1 MPTADWPAARRPWP
15 RLALLTVEEGLLAA
29 SPSLV
34 GALRSL
40 GGDGTQLHR
49 LETPARGRLELAA
62 RLGDV
67 ALLEGPVHRDVEQ
80 LGGFA
85 IVEPGGGDAM
95 KLSPALP
102 AALPDGLAPFAALLQ
117 GLRLGGPI
125 REGYARLVDQAL
137 EVWARPGFDVFISL
151 SRLHFTPYEHQLHAA
166 AAALQR
172 MRGRAI
178 LADEVGLGKTIEA
191 GLVLSELHLRGLA
204 AHTLVLLPAGL
215 VGQWSEELHQ
225 KFALPFL
232 TYGTAAWDESEDP
245 LAAPLVLASIA
256 AARRSP
262 LRERLEARE
271 WDLVIVDEA
280 HRLKNPRSASAM
292 LVKGLPA
299 RYMLLLTATPVE
311 NRLDDLYQLVNL
323 VRPGHLGTPGAFKAR
338 HRASEGGQV
347 AHLAELQQAMRDVM
361 VRHRRSE
368 VALMLPRRVAE
379 TLRVPQSAAEAELYL
394 AVSRQ
399 VRDQARGASSS
410 ALFALRQIQRLAGSS
425 PRALA
430 GGLARM
436 GWPKLAAQAAAV
448 GGSEKARALL
458 LRLRH
463 HAATGEKVVVFT
475 AFRDT
480 LAFLAAEAAREGLPA
495 TLYHGGLTRREKDEA
510 IRSFQ
515 AGTDLLLTTEAA
527 GEGRN
532 LQFCHVMI
540 NYDLPWN
547 PMQIEQ
553 RLGRIHRIG
562 QTEDVL
568 LTNLVARG
576 TLEERILGVLET
588 KINLFELVV
597 GELDMILGRIEDD
610 LDLESLIFASYVESG
625 SDEEFQGRL
634 DELGERLVQARAAY
648 LESRG
653 ENDLL
658 LGEADAP

>member
-1 MPTADWPAARRPWP
+1 MPHEGPMAARRSWP
-15 RLALLTVEEGLLAA
+15 RLALLTLEEGLLSP

-34 GALRSL
+34 GALRRF
-40 GGDGTQLHR
+40 GGDAPGPHSLKTPGER
-49 LETPARGRLELAA
+49 VLEIAA
-62 RLGDV
+62 QDDDV
-67 ALLEGPVHRDVEQ
+67 VLLEGGLREDVEK
-80 LGGFA
+80 LGA
-85 IVEPGGGDAM
+85 LTVVAPGAGEAM
-95 KLSPALP
+95 EITPALP
-102 AALPDGLAPFAALLQ
+102 VDLPDRLAPFAALLASLRQ
-117 GLRLGGPI
+117 GAPI
-125 REGYARLVDQAL
+125 EQEYARLVDQAL

-151 SRLHFTPYEHQLHAA
+151 PRLQFTPYAHQLRAA
-166 AAALQR
+166 EAALRR

-215 VGQWSEELHQ
+215 VEQWGEELRQ

-232 TYGTAAWDESEDP
+232 AYGTPAWDESPDP
-245 LAAPLVLASIA
+245 LSAPLVLASIA

-262 LRERLEARE
+262 LRERLQARE
-271 WDLVIVDEA
+271 WDLVVVDEA
-280 HRLKNPRSASAM
+280 HRLKTPRSASAM
-292 LVKGLPA
+292 LVKALRT
-299 RYMLLLTATPVE
+299 RYILLLTATPIE

-323 VRPGHLGTPGAFKAR
+323 VRPGHLGTPSAFRTR
-338 HRASEGGQV
+338 HRPGAGGGV
-347 AHLAELQQAMRDVM
+347 ANLAQLQQAMRDVM

-379 TLRVPQSAAEAELYL
+379 TLRVPPSAAEAALYE

-399 VRDQARGASSS
+399 VRREARGASSS

-430 GGLARM
+430 GGLARL
-436 GWPKLAAQAAAV
+436 GWPELAAQAAAV
-448 GGSEKARALL
+448 GRSEKAMTLVTL
-458 LRLRH
+458 LRRH
-463 HAATGEKVVVFT
+463 AEAGEKVVVFT

-480 LAFLAAEAAREGLPA
+480 LAFLADEAARAGLPA
-495 TLYHGGLTRREKDEA
+495 AVYHGGLARRAKDEA
-510 IRSFQ
+510 IRAFQ
-515 AGTDLLLTTEAA
+515 SDAGLLLTTEAA

-576 TLEERILGVLET
+576 TLEERILGVLEA

-610 LDLESLIFASYVESG
+610 LDLESLIFASYVESE

-634 DELGERLVQARAAY
+634 DELGESLAQARRVY
-648 LESRG
+648 LKSRS

-658 LGEADAP
+658 LGEEDSQ

>member
-1 MPTADWPAARRPWP
+1 MPQADPVAPRRPWP
-15 RLALLTVEEGLLAA
+15 RLALVTVEDGILAA
-29 SPSLV
+29 SPSLA
-34 GALRSL
+34 GALRRL
-40 GGDGTQLHR
+40 GGEVPGPHR
-49 LETPARGRLELAA
+49 LLTPSGQALEIAA
-62 RLGDV
+62 SSDELV
-67 ALLEGPVHRDVEQ
+67 LLEDPLRKDIEQ
-80 LGGFA
+80 LGPFVV
-85 IVEPGGGDAM
+85 VEQDDGDAM
-95 KLSPALP
+95 RIA
-102 AALPDGLAPFAALLQ
+102 AALPSGLPERLLLFRTLLASLRAGAPIQDGY
-117 GLRLGGPI
+117 
-125 REGYARLVDQAL
+125 ERLVDEAL
-137 EVWARPGFDVFISL
+137 AVWSRPGFDVFISL
-151 SRLHFTPYEHQLHAA
+151 PRLHFSPYAHQLHAA
-166 AAALQR
+166 EAALRR

-215 VGQWSEELHQ
+215 VGQWGEELRQ
-225 KFALPFL
+225 KFALPFVA
-232 TYGTAAWDESEDP
+232 YGTATWDESADP
-245 LAAPLVLASIA
+245 LSSPLVLASIA

-262 LRERLEARE
+262 LRERLQERD

-292 LVKGLPA
+292 LVKALRA

-311 NRLDDLYQLVNL
+311 NHLDDLYQLVNL
-323 VRPGHLGTPGAFKAR
+323 VRPGHLGTPKAFKAR
-338 HRASEGGQV
+338 HRSSESGAVTNLGQ
-347 AHLAELQQAMRDVM
+347 LQQAMRDIM

-368 VALMLPRRVAE
+368 VALMLPRRIAE
-379 TLRVPQSAAEAELYL
+379 TLRVPPSAAEAEIYA
-394 AVSRQ
+394 AVSRE
-399 VRDQARGASSS
+399 VRREARGASSS

-430 GGLARM
+430 GGLERM
-436 GWPKLAAQAAAV
+436 GWPELAQQAAAV
-448 GGSEKARALL
+448 GESEKAKALL
-458 LRLRH
+458 TRLQRH
-463 HAATGEKVVVFT
+463 AEMGEKVVVFT

-480 LAFLAAEAAREGLPA
+480 LAFLAEEATRAGLPA
-495 TLYHGGLTRREKDEA
+495 ALYHGGLARREKDEA
-510 IRSFQ
+510 IRAFQ
-515 AGTDLLLTTEAA
+515 SDVGLLLTTEAA

-568 LTNLVARG
+568 LTNLVSRG
-576 TLEERILGVLET
+576 TLEERILGVLEA

-610 LDLESLIFASYVESG
+610 LDLESLIFASYVESE
-625 SDEEFQGRL
+625 SDDEFLGRL
-634 DELGERLVQARAAY
+634 DELGDSLAQARRAY
-648 LESRG
+648 LGSRTD
-653 ENDLL
+653 NDLL